1 MNLNGI
7 FKSPVRRP
15 IEGVIKADDEAG
27 LFNELSEYVLTDEVA
42 KRLEHFLDAYTDYH
56 HANGVWVSGFFGSG
70 KSHLLKMLALLL
82 ENRQVDG
89 SSALDIFLPKIKED
103 DELLRAQLK
112 KAVAIPSKSILF
124 NIDQK
129 ADIISKTQIDALL
142 SVFVKVFN
150 EMCGYYGKQGYI
162 AQFERDLDSRELFQP
177 FKEAYQSIADK
188 PWERGREQAL
198 LESGNIAKTYAQIT
212 GEDLALAKGILEK
225 YRAQHSVSIEDF
237 GNQVKEWLDKQPSN
251 FRLNF
256 FVDEVGQYIAD
267 NTKLMTN
274 LQTVAESLAT
284 KCQGR
289 AWIIV
294 TAQED
299 MDSVMGDMSKQQ
311 SNDFT
316 KIQARFANRLK
327 LTSADV
333 AEVIQK
339 RLLTKNDTGADLL
352 KTVYDQQFNNFKT
365 LFDFTE
371 GGQHYQNFR
380 DLEHFTYCY
389 PFVPYQFPLFQSA
402 IRGISM
408 HNGFEGKANSVGERS
423 MLGVFREVAMAID
436 NEPVGQLATFDRM
449 FEGIRG
455 ALKSSIQSAINNAE
469 RHLGDAYAV
478 RVLKALFL
486 VKYVKEFKATLRNL
500 NVLMLER
507 FGEDIPAQR
516 KKLEAALNLLEQQ
529 TYIQRNAELYEYLTD
544 EEKDIEEEIKSTE
557 IESADV
563 IKELE
568 TLLFEGVI
576 KQRKIRYE
584 NGQDYAYT
592 RKMDDRS
599 LSRESELAIHIVTP
613 LSDNFDNLTV
623 QRMQSMGRDELRI
636 VLPADAR
643 FMQDLTLH
651 KRTEIYIRQNSST
664 QQEAV
669 KRIIDA
675 KGFQNTER
683 LADLQDRAKE
693 LLGKAH
699 LIINAAD
706 VEATSAD
713 GQARILK
720 GFYLLIETTYPNL
733 RMLRDVPYSENDIGK
748 HLRQAQDGL
757 LGNDVTSLTEPEQE
771 LLAYIQSN
779 ARSGVR
785 TTVKT
790 LLERFERKNYGWYYA
805 AILCNLALLCA
816 RGKVEVRQD
825 SNALEGDNLEQS
837 LRNTNAHSSLVLE
850 PQIEFSASQVRH
862 LKEFFADFFD
872 RPASSNEARSLARE
886 TIDAIKELEIELAD
900 LHGQKALYGF
910 LSVLDGVMATLKEV
924 ASKNASWFLTDLS
937 RASDAM
943 LDSKEQIIE
952 PLRRFMGSPQKDIYD
967 QARQLVQEQEDNFAY
982 VDIGEVEAI
991 KTLLIESKPWQGNR
1005 LQQAKPQLEGL
1016 QQAIANQL
1024 ASEKATAVSRLAELE
1039 LRLQGSDEYSG
1050 LKPEQQGQLATPF
1063 VEAQQSI
1070 HGQKR
1075 IAMIRDQLRAFE
1087 ENQYAQ
1093 LLLKLER
1100 MARPQPMPAPVPP
1113 VQVPPAAG
1121 KSSIDSSPA
1130 PVEHQ
1135 PKVAEPRLVPA
1146 RTIKVGYSKPW
1157 LASEAE
1163 LDDYLQQQREAWL
1176 KEIQAGNRV
1185 QI

>member
-1 MNLNGI
+1 MKLSEI
-7 FKSPVRRP
+7 FKSPVSRK
-15 IEGVIKADDEAG
+15 IEGVIKADDEAS

-89 SSALDIFLPKIKED
+89 STALDIFLPKIKEG

-112 KAVAIPSKSILF
+112 KAVSIPSKSILF

-162 AQFERDLDSRELFQP
+162 AQFERDLDSRELFQS
-177 FKEAYQSIADK
+177 FKDAYQSIANK

-198 LESGNIAKTYAQIT
+198 LEAGNIAKAYAQIT
-212 GEDLALAKGILEK
+212 GEDLALAKGILDK

-339 RLLTKNDTGADLL
+339 RLLTKNAAGLDLL
-352 KTVYDQQFNNFKT
+352 KVVYGQQFNNFKT
-365 LFDFTE
+365 LFEFSD

-380 DLEHFTYCY
+380 DLDHFTYCY
-389 PFVPYQFPLFQSA
+389 PFVPYQFPLFQAA

-408 HNGFEGKANSVGERS
+408 HSGFEGKANSVGERS
-423 MLGVFREVAMAID
+423 MLGVFREVAIAID

-455 ALKSSIQSAINNAE
+455 ALKSAIQSAINNAE
-469 RHLGDAYAV
+469 RHLNDDYAV
-478 RVLKALFL
+478 QVLKALFL

-500 NVLMLER
+500 SVLMMDR
-507 FGEDIPAQR
+507 FGEDVPAQR

-529 TYIQRNAELYEYLTD
+529 TYIQRNGDLYEYLTD
-544 EEKDIEEEIKSTE
+544 EEKDIEEEIKNTD
-557 IESADV
+557 IETADV

-568 TLLFEGVI
+568 ELLFEGVI

-584 NGQDYAYT
+584 NGQDFSYT
-592 RKMDDRS
+592 RKMDDKA
-599 LSRESELAIHIVTP
+599 LSREHELAIHIVTP
-613 LSDNFDNLTV
+613 LSDTFDNLTV
-623 QRMQSMGRDELRI
+623 QRMQSMGRDELRV

-643 FMQDLTLH
+643 FMQDITLH
-651 KRTEIYIRQNSST
+651 KRTEKYIRQNSST

-669 KRIIDA
+669 KRIIDS

-683 LADLQDRAKE
+683 LAELQDRAKE

-706 VEATSAD
+706 VESASND
-713 GQARILK
+713 GQTSILK
-720 GFYLLIETTYPNL
+720 GFYQLIQATYPNL
-733 RMLRDVPYSENDIGK
+733 RMLRDVPFSENDIGK
-748 HLRQAQDGL
+748 YLGQAQDGL
-757 LGNDVTSLTEPEQE
+757 LGNDATSLSEPEQE
-771 LLAYIQSN
+771 LLAFVQSN

-825 SNALEGDNLEQS
+825 SNPLEGDSLERS
-837 LRNTNAHSSLVLE
+837 LKNTNAHTSLVLE

-872 RPASSNEARSLARE
+872 RPASSNEARALARE
-886 TIDAIKELEIELAD
+886 AIDEIKELEIELAD
-900 LHGQKALYGF
+900 LFGQKAQYEF
-910 LSVLDGVMATLKEV
+910 LGVLAGVMTTLKEL
-924 ASKNASWFLTDLS
+924 AGKSISWFLTDLS
-937 RASDAM
+937 KASDAL
-943 LDSKEQIIE
+943 LDTKEQIIE
-952 PLRRFMGSPQKDIYD
+952 PLRRFMSSPQKAIFD
-967 QARQLVQEQEDNFAY
+967 QARKLVVEQEDNFAY
-982 VDIGEVEAI
+982 VGSSEVDIV
-991 KTLLIESKPWQGNR
+991 KSLLQEKQPWKGNL
-1005 LQQAKPQLEGL
+1005 LQQAKPQVDSL
-1016 QQAIANQL
+1016 QQAIATQL
-1024 ASEKATAVSRLAELE
+1024 ASEKTKAAQKLDQLEQCLQSTA
-1039 LRLQGSDEYSG
+1039 EYAK
-1050 LKPEQQGQLATPF
+1050 LTPDQQMLLVQPF
-1063 VEAQQSI
+1063 VEIGLALKN
-1070 HGQKR
+1070 QKR
-1075 IAMIRDQLRAFE
+1075 IAMIRDQLRHFE
-1087 ENQYAQ
+1087 EQNYPQ
-1093 LLLKLER
+1093 LLQRLQQL
-1100 MARPQPMPAPVPP
+1100 ARPPEPKPHAGNGDTPP
-1113 VQVPPAAG
+1113 TSTPPQ
-1121 KSSIDSSPA
+1121 I
-1130 PVEHQ
+1130 
-1135 PKVAEPRLVPA
+1135 AEPQIVPA
-1146 RTIKVGYSKPW
+1146 RTIAVAYGKPW
-1157 LASEAE
+1157 LASEAD
-1163 LDDYLQQQREAWL
+1163 LDDYLRQQREAWL